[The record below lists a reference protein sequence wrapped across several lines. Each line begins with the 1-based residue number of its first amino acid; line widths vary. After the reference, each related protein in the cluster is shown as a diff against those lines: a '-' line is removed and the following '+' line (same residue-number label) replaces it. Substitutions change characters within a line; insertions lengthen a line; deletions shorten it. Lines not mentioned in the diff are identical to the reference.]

1 MDSETRPPLDKW
13 EEPTPQTVTEAM
25 LLMGKQMAKY
35 RQFVAQAKDA
45 ELLARAARRHADVA
59 ESTAYMYADPPE
71 TFRRHA
77 ARIADAVVAAKVEA
91 DRLEVE
97 FAHIKR
103 CIEGCREQINVYRSE
118 GGYLKAELATLGST
132 PDTWT

>member
-45 ELLARAARRHADVA
+45 ELLARAARRHADD
-59 ESTAYMYADPPE
+59 ADPPE